1 MRYFVGLDWASREH
15 AVCVIDEQG
24 RVLEQFTVEHSADGM
39 AELSKRLRKRSTAGD
54 MRVAIERPTGLI
66 VDTLVEDGVAV
77 VPIHPNVVK
86 ATRPRYSAAQGKTDL
101 GDAYLLADVLRTD
114 GHRFRVLTP
123 LSDETKALRGRV
135 RLRDE
140 LVAQRVVL
148 ANQLRSLLE
157 QFWPGAAGLFA
168 HIDSSI
174 SLAFLDRYP
183 SPSAA
188 RSLGE
193 KRMAAFMA
201 QHSYSGRFSAAE
213 LVAKLRAA
221 PIGVSGELEA
231 EAKGQLSA
239 PWSPFCS
246 QWSHR
251 CRRSPSPS
259 SRRWKRIQTARS
271 SPPSFGVDAS
281 APRIFCPSWA
291 TTGLALPRPNTS
303 LLRRALRLSPGS
315 PASTVLSASA
325 GHATSACV
333 RRSPAWPTPLAG
345 PRPGQP
351 SSTAAPGTAAATIP
365 MPAGLSPVPG
375 AVCSGAAGRTA
386 PPTTRAST
394 QQLVPSSLASSSRR
408 PRDAKEVDTGCLTS
422 TAPSKLTTKSTL
434 TSTFRRPASDRS
446 SS

>member
-15 AVCVIDEQG
+15 AVCVLDEHG
-24 RVLEQFTVEHSADGM
+24 RVLEQFTVEHTAGGM
-39 AELSKRLRKRSTAGD
+39 SELSKRLRKRSAAGEVT
-54 MRVAIERPTGLI
+54 VAIERPTGLV
-66 VDTLVEDGVAV
+66 VDTLVEEGVAV

-123 LSDETKALRGRV
+123 LSDETKALRGLV

-183 SPSAA
+183 TPSAA

-193 KRMAAFMA
+193 RRMAAFMA

-221 PIGVSGELEA
+221 PIGLPGDLEA
-231 EAKGQLSA
+231 EAKGQCVRALVAVLKPLVAQVQALTTAIEHAVEAHPDGKVVTSFFRGGRVCAAQILSELGDDRTRFASAEHLAAEAGVA
-239 PWSPFCS
+239 PITRESGK
-246 QWSHR
+246 HR
-251 CRRSPSPS
+251 AVGFRWACNKRLRSALTCLADT
-259 SRRWKRIQTARS
+259 SRRTSPWAAELYRRARDRGCDHPHAGRIVARAWCRVLWSCWQKRAVYDPSKHAAARA
-271 SPPSFGVDAS
+271 FI
-281 APRIFCPSWA
+281 PRI
-291 TTGLALPRPNTS
+291 
-303 LLRRALRLSPGS
+303 
-315 PASTVLSASA
+315 VE
-325 GHATSACV
+325 
-333 RRSPAWPTPLAG
+333 
-345 PRPGQP
+345 QE
-351 SSTAAPGTAAATIP
+351 AA
-365 MPAGLSPVPG
+365 
-375 AVCSGAAGRTA
+375 
-386 PPTTRAST
+386 
-394 QQLVPSSLASSSRR
+394 
-408 PRDAKEVDTGCLTS
+408 
-422 TAPSKLTTKSTL
+422 
-434 TSTFRRPASDRS
+434 
-446 SS
+446 